1 MNNPT
6 GVIIYVVG
14 LMLVFY
20 LLFILPQKKQ
30 QKKRAEVM
38 EQLKVGD
45 EIVTIGGLMG
55 RLTQMDGQ
63 IIKVDVGNGMELTF
77 LKTAIAGPKNALI
90 KEGDDEEVNIDDLED
105 YMDDADDADDS
116 QK

>member
-20 LLFILPQKKQ
+20 LLFIL
-30 QKKRAEVM
+30 M

-63 IIKVDVGNGMELTF
+63 IIKVEVGNGMELTF